1 MSEVLGGRAA
11 RLVWLIAWLW
21 VCVIAPLELAT
32 TLTGWLA
39 GPTRGLGAAGVV
51 LITARILVVAV
62 GLIVGRQLP
71 QPQLSTRGLALR
83 WACAD
88 LVTLAII
95 LATEAL
101 PSNRFPGMAPFVWV
115 GYAVLDSLVV
125 LAARRRPA

>member
-1 MSEVLGGRAA
+1 MA
-11 RLVWLIAWLW
+11 
-21 VCVIAPLELAT
+21 
-32 TLTGWLA
+32 
-39 GPTRGLGAAGVV
+39 
-51 LITARILVVAV
+51 LITSRVLVVAL

-71 QPQLSTRGLALR
+71 QPEPPTRVLALR

-95 LATEAL
+95 LATDAL